1 MTMEEEQILPVGET
15 VDTEFDKTVANV
27 GSSINFD
34 AIEKAKIDRK
44 MTTTGWYV
52 A

>member
-1 MTMEEEQILPVGET
+1 MEEEQILPVGET

-34 AIEKAKIDRK
+34 ALKKAKIDRK